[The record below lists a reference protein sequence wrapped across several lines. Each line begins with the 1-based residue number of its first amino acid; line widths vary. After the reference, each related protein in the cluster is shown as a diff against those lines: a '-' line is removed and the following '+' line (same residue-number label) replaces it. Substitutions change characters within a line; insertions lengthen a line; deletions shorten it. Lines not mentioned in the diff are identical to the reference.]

1 MIDQVLLSS
10 SDRNIVDCI
19 RLAQEYQLGIELM
32 AFAFPHVLDGDWQG
46 MVARYKQLL
55 QPIVGARSMHGPF
68 MDMAPGSP
76 DRRIN
81 TICFERYQ
89 HAIRIA
95 SELEIP
101 IVVFHANF
109 IAAIHTLEYRT
120 GWHQRNLDFWIPVAE
135 YAQQY
140 GVTVAV
146 ENMWEFD
153 PDIIGDL
160 LKEINHPN
168 LRACLD
174 LGHAH
179 LFGEVPFERWLE
191 SLGGLIVHTHMNN
204 NDGKIDIHMG
214 LTHGV
219 LDYADLLPKIR
230 ALPAP
235 PTITLEMDQIDFM
248 KASLAY
254 MKLAKPY
261 QPELP

>member
-1 MIDQVLLSS
+1 MIDQILLSA
-10 SDRNIVDCI
+10 SDRNIEDCV
-19 RLAQEYQLGIELM
+19 RLAQEYDLGIEM
-32 AFAFPHVLDGDWQG
+32 MVFAFPHILDGDWQG
-46 MVARYKQLL
+46 TIARYKRLL
-55 QPIVGARSMHGPF
+55 QPIVGRRTMHGPF

-81 TICFERYQ
+81 ALCYERYQ

-95 SELEIP
+95 AELDVHLI
-101 IVVFHANF
+101 VFHANF
-109 IAAIHTLEYRT
+109 IAAIHTHEYRM
-120 GWHQRNLDFWIPVAE
+120 GWHQRNLEFWTPLAE
-135 YAQQY
+135 YAGQY

-179 LFGEVPFERWLE
+179 LFGEVPFEYWLD
-191 SLGGLIVHTHMNN
+191 SLGELIVHTHMNN

-214 LTHGV
+214 LSHGV
-219 LDYADLLPKIR
+219 LNYPQLLPQIR
-230 ALPAP
+230 ALPAH
-235 PTITLEMDQIDFM
+235 PTMTLEMDEVDFM
-248 KASLAY
+248 KASLPF
-254 MKLAKPY
+254 MNLAKPY
-261 QPELP
+261 PSEES

>member
-1 MIDQVLLSS
+1 MTDKVLLSA
-10 SDRNIVDCI
+10 SDRNIEDCI
-19 RLAQEYQLGIELM
+19 RLALEYQLGIELM
-32 AFAFPHVLDGDWQG
+32 VFAFPHILDGDWQG
-46 MVARYKQLL
+46 TIARYKQLL
-55 QPIVGARSMHGPF
+55 RPVIGSRSMHGPF

-81 TICFERYQ
+81 ALCFERYQ
-89 HAIRIA
+89 HGIRIA

-174 LGHAH
+174 IGHAH
-179 LFGEVPFERWLE
+179 LFGEVPFERWLN
-191 SLGGLIVHTHMNN
+191 SLGELIVHTHINN

-214 LTHGV
+214 LDHGV
-219 LDYADLLPKIR
+219 LDYQQVLPLLR
-230 ALPAP
+230 ALPAH
-235 PTITLEMDQIDFM
+235 PTMTLEMDEVDFM
-248 KASLAY
+248 KNSLP
-254 MKLAKPY
+254 LLNLVKPY
-261 QPELP
+261 QPEFP